1 MQDDIPGHLEEET
14 PVTSGPPPA
23 ETCVLRYALERHA
36 ATRGADVYAVFED
49 GGRWTF
55 AETLTHV
62 RTTAAGLQRLGVAR
76 GDRVLVMMPNGALS
90 LRAMFAANYLGAVS
104 VPVNPAYRGSILEH
118 VVADSQATVAVV
130 HPACLDR
137 LLEVSTGALRC
148 VVVAAAAPGRR
159 APPGLELHGEDV
171 LLMAGAA
178 PAAPDPQIAP
188 RIAPWD
194 TQSIIFTSGTT
205 GRSKGVLSSYMHCY
219 TAMNPDTWTCTRADD
234 RHLLHMPIFHIGG
247 AFIASMALCVG
258 ASIAVVERFRTD
270 EFWQVVRRLEVTSVF
285 LLGAMATFLLKQP
298 PAPDDREHPLRAVMI
313 VPLGQAGPPFRQRF
327 GVDVYTLF
335 NMTEISTPL
344 ISGANPSKPGICGRP
359 RDGVELRLV
368 DANDMPVP
376 DGTPG
381 ELIIRTDDP
390 WTMSHGYH
398 GRPEAT
404 AAAWRNGWFHTGDMF
419 QRDADGDFRFVDR
432 LKDAI
437 RRRGE
442 NISSYEVEV
451 EILAHPDVRE
461 AAVVAVPSDVS
472 EDEVLA
478 VLAPVAGRTI
488 DPQAVVEF
496 LEPRLPRF
504 MIPRYIRL
512 VDDLPKTPTAK
523 VEKHV
528 LRDIGLTPDCWD
540 RGDARSDG
548 RGDPLPSKS
557 EGTAI

>member
-1 MQDDIPGHLEEET
+1 M
-14 PVTSGPPPA
+14 TSAKPSA
-23 ETCVLRYALERHA
+23 DTCVLRYALERHA
-36 ATRGADVYAVFED
+36 AERGSDVYAVFED
-49 GGRWTF
+49 GWRWTF
-55 AETLTHV
+55 AEALSLV
-62 RTTAAGLQRLGVAR
+62 RSTAAGLQRLGVGR
-76 GDRVLVMMPNGALS
+76 GDPVLVMMPNGALG
-90 LRAMFAANYLGAVS
+90 LRAMFGANYLGAVS

-118 VVADSQATVAVV
+118 VVADSGATIAVV
-130 HPACLDR
+130 HPECLDR
-137 LLEVSTGALRC
+137 LLEVSSGALTRI
-148 VVVAAAAPGRR
+148 VVAASEPGRT
-159 APPGLELHGEDV
+159 APDGITLLGEAV
-171 LLMAGAA
+171 LLEKGGEPA
-178 PAAPDPQIAP
+178 PLDAPIE
-188 RIAPWD
+188 PWD

-205 GRSKGVLSSYMHCY
+205 GRSKGVLSSYLHCY

-270 EFWQVVRRLEVTSVF
+270 DFWPAVRRMKVTCVF

-298 PAPDDREHPLRAVMI
+298 PREDDRDHALRTVMI
-313 VPLGQAGPPFRQRF
+313 VPLGQAGPPFRERF

-344 ISGANPSKPGICGRP
+344 ISGPNPAKPNICGRP
-359 RDGVELRLV
+359 RAGVEVRLV
-368 DANDMPVP
+368 DANDIPVE

-381 ELIIRTDDP
+381 ELIIRTDTP
-390 WTMSHGYH
+390 WTMTHGYH

-404 AAAWRNGWFHTGDMF
+404 ASAWRNGWFHTGDVF
-419 QRDADGDFRFVDR
+419 VRDADGDYQFVDR

-461 AAVVAVPSDVS
+461 AAVIAVPSEVT

-478 VLAPVAGRTI
+478 VLAPVEGRRL
-488 DPQAVVEF
+488 DPAAIIAF
-496 LEPRLPRF
+496 LEPRLPAF
-504 MIPRYIRL
+504 MIPRYIRT
-512 VDDLPKTPTAK
+512 VDALPKTPTAK

-528 LRDIGLTPDCWD
+528 LRAEGLTPDCWD
-540 RGDARSDG
+540 RGSGRADG
-548 RGDPLPSKS
+548 GPSRVRLNP
-557 EGTAI
+557 EGTES

>member
-1 MQDDIPGHLEEET
+1 
-14 PVTSGPPPA
+14 
-23 ETCVLRYALERHA
+23 
-36 ATRGADVYAVFED
+36 
-49 GGRWTF
+49 
-55 AETLTHV
+55 
-62 RTTAAGLQRLGVAR
+62 
-76 GDRVLVMMPNGALS
+76 
-90 LRAMFAANYLGAVS
+90 
-104 VPVNPAYRGSILEH
+104 
-118 VVADSQATVAVV
+118 
-130 HPACLDR
+130 
-137 LLEVSTGALRC
+137 
-148 VVVAAAAPGRR
+148 
-159 APPGLELHGEDV
+159 
-171 LLMAGAA
+171 
-178 PAAPDPQIAP
+178 
-188 RIAPWD
+188 
-194 TQSIIFTSGTT
+194 
-205 GRSKGVLSSYMHCY
+205 
-219 TAMNPDTWTCTRADD
+219 
-234 RHLLHMPIFHIGG
+234 
-247 AFIASMALCVG
+247 
-258 ASIAVVERFRTD
+258 
-270 EFWQVVRRLEVTSVF
+270 
-285 LLGAMATFLLKQP
+285 
-298 PAPDDREHPLRAVMI
+298 
-313 VPLGQAGPPFRQRF
+313 
-327 GVDVYTLF
+327 
-335 NMTEISTPL
+335 MTEISTPL

-451 EILAHPDVRE
+451 EVLAHPDVRE

-512 VDDLPKTPTAK
+512 VDALPKTPTAK

-540 RGDARSDG
+540 RGDARGDG

>member
-1 MQDDIPGHLEEET
+1 
-14 PVTSGPPPA
+14 VTRLPSA

-36 ATRGADVYAVFED
+36 TERPDDVYAVFED

-55 AETLTHV
+55 AETLAHV
-62 RTTAAGLQRLGVAR
+62 RSTAAGLQRLGVGR
-76 GDRVLVMMPNGALS
+76 GDAVLVMMPNGALG
-90 LRAMFAANYLGAVS
+90 LRAMFGANYLGAVS
-104 VPVNPAYRGSILEH
+104 VPVNPAYRGAILEH
-118 VVADSQATVAVV
+118 VVADSGATIAVV
-130 HPACLDR
+130 HPDCLDR
-137 LLEVSTGALRC
+137 LLEVSTGALTRI
-148 VVVAAAAPGRR
+148 VV
-159 APPGLELHGEDV
+159 
-171 LLMAGAA
+171 
-178 PAAPDPQIAP
+178 AAPDPARETPEGLTLHGQAVLLEEGAEPVLLEAAIE
-188 RIAPWD
+188 PWD

-205 GRSKGVLSSYMHCY
+205 GRSKGVLSSYLHCY
-219 TAMNPDTWTCTRADD
+219 TAMNPETWTCTRPDD

-247 AFIASMALCVG
+247 AFIAAMALCVG

-270 EFWQVVRRLEVTSVF
+270 DFWPVVRRLEVSCVF
-285 LLGAMATFLLKQP
+285 LLGAMATFLLKQRP
-298 PAPDDREHPLRAVMI
+298 TPEDHDHGLRAVMI
-313 VPLGQAGPPFRQRF
+313 VPLGQAGPEFRARF

-344 ISGANPSKPGICGRP
+344 ISGANPAKPNICGRP
-359 RDGVELRLV
+359 RAGVQVRLV

-390 WTMSHGYH
+390 WTMTHGYH

-419 QRDADGDFRFVDR
+419 VRDADGDFQFVDR

-451 EILAHPDVRE
+451 EILAHSDVRE
-461 AAVVAVPSDVS
+461 AAVVAVPSDAT

-478 VLAPVAGRTI
+478 VLAPVEGRII
-488 DPQAVVEF
+488 DPAAVIAF
-496 LEPRLPRF
+496 LEPRLPAF
-504 MIPRYIRL
+504 MIPRYIRV
-512 VDDLPKTPTAK
+512 VDTLPKTPTAK

-528 LRDIGLTPDCWD
+528 LRAAGLTSDCWD
-540 RGDARSDG
+540 RGDR
-548 RGDPLPSKS
+548 RGTSVPSKV
-557 EGTAI
+557 EGPPS

>member
-1 MQDDIPGHLEEET
+1 MTNVAP
-14 PVTSGPPPA
+14 SA

-36 ATRGADVYAVFED
+36 ATRGDDVYAVFED

-55 AETLTHV
+55 AETLGHV
-62 RTTAAGLQRLGVAR
+62 RSAAAGLQELGVGR
-76 GDRVLVMMPNGALS
+76 GDAVLLMMPNGPFG
-90 LRAMFAANYLGAVS
+90 LRAMFAANYIGAVS
-104 VPVNPAYRGSILEH
+104 VPVNPAYRGAILEH
-118 VVADSQATVAVV
+118 VVADSGATIAVV
-130 HPACLDR
+130 HPDCLDR
-137 LLEVSTGALRC
+137 LLDVTPASLTRI
-148 VVVAAAAPGRR
+148 VV
-159 APPGLELHGEDV
+159 
-171 LLMAGAA
+171 
-178 PAAPDPQIAP
+178 AAPDPGREAP
-188 RIAPWD
+188 VGLTLYGEAVLLAPGGEPAPLATPIAPWD

-205 GRSKGVLSSYMHCY
+205 GRSKGVLSSYLHCY
-219 TAMNPDTWTCTRADD
+219 TAMNPQTWTCTRADD

-270 EFWQVVRRLEVTSVF
+270 DFWPVVRRLEVTCVF
-285 LLGAMATFLLKQP
+285 LLGAMATFLLKR
-298 PAPDDREHPLRAVMI
+298 PAARDDRDHPLRAVII
-313 VPLGQAGPPFRQRF
+313 VPLGQAGPPFRERF

-344 ISGANPSKPGICGRP
+344 ISGANPTKPNICGRP
-359 RDGVELRLV
+359 REGVELRLV
-368 DANDMPVP
+368 DANDMPVA

-381 ELIIRTDDP
+381 ELIIRADDP
-390 WTMSHGYH
+390 WTMTHGYH

-419 QRDADGDFRFVDR
+419 VRDSDGDYQFVDR

-461 AAVVAVPSDVS
+461 AAVVAVPSEVT

-478 VLAPVAGRTI
+478 VLAPVEGRII
-488 DPQAVVEF
+488 DPAAVIAF
-496 LEPRLPRF
+496 LEPRLPGF
-504 MIPRYIRL
+504 MIPRYIRI
-512 VDDLPKTPTAK
+512 VEALPKTPTAK

-528 LRDIGLTPDCWD
+528 LRAAGLTPDCWD
-540 RGDARSDG
+540 RGTDRRPPAQA
-548 RGDPLPSKS
+548 KV
-557 EGTAI
+557 EGPTK